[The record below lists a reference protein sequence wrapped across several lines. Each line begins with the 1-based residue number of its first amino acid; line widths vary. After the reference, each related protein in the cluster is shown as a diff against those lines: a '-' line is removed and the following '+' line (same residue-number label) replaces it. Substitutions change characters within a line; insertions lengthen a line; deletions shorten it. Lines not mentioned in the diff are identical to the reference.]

1 MGKRLL
7 SSRRFLVLLLIGG
20 LAALILSCAPAATPT
35 SPPAPTSAPVPTTA
49 PAETSAPAPT
59 SPPAPTSAPAGRP
72 IKIGYV
78 SPQTGPLAPFGEAD
92 KYTLDQMQQVFAAGI
107 TIAGTSHP
115 VQIIV
120 KDSQSDPNRAAQ
132 VAADLITNDKVD
144 LILVASTPETT
155 NPVSD
160 QCELNQVP
168 CISSVA
174 PWQPWFIGRGGE
186 PGKTEFKWTYHFF
199 WGLEDIIAVFTDL
212 WSQVPTNKVV
222 GGMWPN
228 DGDGLAWSSPEVGF
242 PPVLTKNGYKIIDP
256 GRYQN
261 LKDDYSAEIA
271 QFKSGNA
278 EIITGVMLP
287 PDLGTFMTQMSQ
299 QGFHPKMV
307 TVGKAALFPSS
318 IESISGGLGDG
329 LTTEIWWTPSHP
341 FKSSLTGQSA
351 KELSDAFEKDTGK
364 QWTQP
369 LGFTHALFE
378 VAADALK
385 RTTNIDDKQAIVNAI
400 KATNLDTIV
409 GKIQWTGQ
417 PVPNVAKTPL
427 VGGQWVKGTKYPFEL
442 VITSNSTAPNIPTGG
457 TTKVMPWAE

>member
-1 MGKRLL
+1 MNKAFRN
-7 SSRRFLVLLLIGG
+7 FLALVALV
-20 LAALILSCAPAATPT
+20 AALSVIAACAPAAQPT
-35 SPPAPTSAPVPTTA
+35 STP
-49 PAETSAPAPT
+49 
-59 SPPAPTSAPAGRP
+59 PTSAPAATNAPAPTTAPSAGRA

-92 KYTLDQMQQVFAAGI
+92 KYVLDQMQKQFANGI
-107 TIAGTSHP
+107 TIAGVSHP

-120 KDSQSDPNRAAQ
+120 KDTQSDPNRAAQ

-144 LILVASTPETT
+144 LILVESTPETT

-168 CISSVA
+168 CISTVA
-174 PWQPWFIGRGGE
+174 PWQAWFIGRGGE

-199 WGLEDIIAVFTDL
+199 WGLEDIIAVFNDL
-212 WSQVPTNKVV
+212 WNQVPTDKVV
-222 GGMWPN
+222 GGLWPN
-228 DGDGLAWSSPEVGF
+228 DGDGNVWSNPEVGF
-242 PPVLTKNGYKIIDP
+242 PPVLTKNGYTIVDP

-261 LKDDYSAEIA
+261 LKDDFSAEIG
-271 QFKSGNA
+271 QFKAKNV
-278 EIITGVMLP
+278 EIVTGVVIP
-287 PDLGTFMTQMSQ
+287 PDLGTIVTQMSQ

-307 TVGKAALFPSS
+307 TVGKAALFPSTV
-318 IESISGGLGDG
+318 ESITSGLGDG
-329 LTTEIWWTPSHP
+329 LTSEIWWTPSHP

-351 KELSDAFEKDTGK
+351 KELADAFEQDTGK

-385 RTTNIDDKQAIVNAI
+385 RTANLDDKQAIITAI
-400 KATNLDTIV
+400 KATKLDTIV
-409 GKIQWTGQ
+409 GTVDWSAG

-427 VGGQWVKGTKYPFEL
+427 VGGQWVKGAKYPFDL
-442 VITSNSTAPNIPTGG
+442 VITSNTLAPNIPTGG
-457 TTKVMPWAE
+457 KTKVMPWAQ

>member
-1 MGKRLL
+1 MDKGVRTEWRGILVGLGVAVALL
-7 SSRRFLVLLLIGG
+7 VIS
-20 LAALILSCAPAATPT
+20 ACAPTGGST
-35 SPPAPTSAPVPTTA
+35 APTSAPAATRA
-49 PAETSAPAPT
+49 PAGTNPPAATSAP
-59 SPPAPTSAPAGRP
+59 SAGRP

-92 KYTLDQMQQVFAAGI
+92 KYTLDQMQQVFASGL
-107 TIAGTSHP
+107 TVGGVSHP
-115 VQIIV
+115 VQIVV
-120 KDSQSDPNRAAQ
+120 KDSQSDPNRASQ
-132 VAADLITNDKVD
+132 VAADLITKDKVD

-168 CISSVA
+168 CISTVA
-174 PWQPWFIGRGGE
+174 PWQPWYFRSNTPPQGGY
-186 PGKTEFKWTYHFF
+186 KYTYHFF
-199 WGLEDIIAVFTDL
+199 WGLEDIIAVFGDL
-212 WSQVPTNKVV
+212 WSQVPNNKTV
-222 GGMWPN
+222 GAMWPN
-228 DGDGLAWSSPEVGF
+228 DGDGNAWSSPDVGF

-261 LKDDYSAEIA
+261 LKDDFSAEIG

-278 EIITGVMLP
+278 DIVTGVMLP
-287 PDLGTFMTQMSQ
+287 PDLGTFVTQMSQ
-299 QGFHPKMV
+299 QGYRPKMV
-307 TVGKAALFPSS
+307 TIGKAALFPST
-318 IESISGGLGDG
+318 IEAISNGLGNG
-329 LTTEIWWTPSHP
+329 LTTEIWWTPNHP

-351 KELSDAFEKDTGK
+351 QDLANAFEKATNK

-385 RTTNIDDKQAIVNAI
+385 RTSNLDNKQALVDAI

-427 VGGQWVKGTKYPFEL
+427 VGGQWVKGAKYPFEL
-442 VITSNSTAPNIPTGG
+442 VITSNSNAPNIPKGG
-457 TTKVMPWAE
+457 TTKIMPWAQ